1 MNTQTS
7 SAAILAMLFV
17 LCGGLVPL
25 ARADALSEAF
35 SNPPPSARPHTW
47 YHLMNGN
54 VTKAGITRD
63 FEGYRHSVGV
73 IGNVESTDAG
83 FLIAPAGNEVVFRF

>member
-1 MNTQTS
+1 MKTKTS
-7 SAAILAMLFV
+7 LLAILAVFFV
-17 LCGGLVPL
+17 LCGGLVP
-25 ARADALSEAF
+25 AVFADALSEAF

-63 FEGYRHSVGV
+63 FEALARLCIGGV
-73 IGNVESTDAG
+73 LD
-83 FLIAPAGNEVVFRF
+83 VVSKCA